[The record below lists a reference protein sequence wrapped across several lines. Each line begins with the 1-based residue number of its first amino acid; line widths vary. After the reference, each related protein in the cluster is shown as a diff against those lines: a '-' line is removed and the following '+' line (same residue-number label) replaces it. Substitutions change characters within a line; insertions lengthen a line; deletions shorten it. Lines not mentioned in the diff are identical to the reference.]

1 MTTLLQ
7 LLVTQ
12 SPTLLALIAVCY
24 VLYQKIQSVEMLTKE
39 RFDNVNTRIDDVNTR
54 IDDVNARIDDLK
66 ENVNTRIDNVN
77 ARIDDLKEN
86 TNVRLNRIDEDY
98 RALNTKMDT
107 RMDTMHTRIDTMH
120 TKMDTMSA
128 QINRIEGA
136 LSLPRTGTED

>member
-24 VLYQKIQSVEMLTKE
+24 VLYQKIQSEATLTKE
-39 RFDNVNTRIDDVNTR
+39 RFDNVNTRIDDVN
-54 IDDVNARIDDLK
+54 ARIDDLK
-66 ENVNTRIDNVN
+66 ENVN

-107 RMDTMHTRIDTMH
+107 RMDTMHTRMDTMH

>member
-24 VLYQKIQSVEMLTKE
+24 VLYQKIQSEATLTKE
-39 RFDNVNTRIDDVNTR
+39 RFDNVNAR

-66 ENVNTRIDNVN
+66 ENVN

>member
-39 RFDNVNTRIDDVNTR
+39 RFDNVNTRIDDVN
-54 IDDVNARIDDLK
+54 ARIDDLK
-66 ENVNTRIDNVN
+66 ENVN

>member
-24 VLYQKIQSVEMLTKE
+24 VLYQKIQSEATLTKE
-39 RFDNVNTRIDDVNTR
+39 RFDNVNTR